1 MLRFYRFEFRVF
13 RVTKEFFDSFV
24 GWLRVNKSMK
34 KIVFVAVSIFL
45 LSSCGYFGENLQV
58 AATITNTPST
68 TSISTAETVHIEN
81 TERAP
86 SINGLVPDDLKI
98 FIGTK
103 YPPLPEGFTQRY
115 GLVIWDSDDF
125 SLDRISDGD
134 RDMLW
139 LSKLISRDINGHAI
153 LELKDILVLPNL
165 DIEVVLVDDLCMLN
179 GYPNSEIIAIGK
191 TDKEVYSTRQLP
203 NEKILFAW
211 RANTSLGIFQSI
223 PTKGVECFT
232 G

>member
-1 MLRFYRFEFRVF
+1 
-13 RVTKEFFDSFV
+13 
-24 GWLRVNKSMK
+24 MK
-34 KIVFVAVSIFL
+34 KIIFVGVAICF
-45 LSSCGYFGENLQV
+45 LSSCGYFAETPPV
-58 AATITNTPST
+58 AATITNTPNMM
-68 TSISTAETVHIEN
+68 SISTAEIAPIES
-81 TERAP
+81 TETAL
-86 SINGLVPDDLKI
+86 SINGLVPDDLKNY
-98 FIGTK
+98 IGTN
-103 YPPLPEGFTQRY
+103 YPPLPEGFSRRY

-125 SLDRISDGD
+125 SLARISDGE

-139 LSKLISRDINGHAI
+139 LAKMTSRDANGHAI
-153 LELKDILVLPNL
+153 WEIKDILVLPNL

-179 GYPNSEIIAIGK
+179 GEMNPEIIAIGK
-191 TDKEVYSTRQLP
+191 TDDRVYSTRHLP